1 MAGAVGAGGGSVPPM
16 TDLVACYWTVAG
28 PVDIHYGR
36 EWSTFDWRDRCEQ
49 AARVGYSG
57 VGLWSAD
64 IEHQLAV
71 RSIAEMAEI
80 FRGAGLEHIEIEFL
94 QDFFMPEG
102 SPEKAES
109 DRVKLILF
117 EAAAAFDAH
126 HIKAGNIPAAEC
138 DFDRLAESLAQ
149 VCAEAAERTDA
160 KIAYEIIPTDPQVHS
175 LEDAF
180 ELVTRADAPHNLGIA
195 IDTWH
200 MSKLGISPEKLQ
212 AVDIDRIA
220 WVELSDGHF
229 HNLDDFIYEVTCD
242 RRLPGEGEF
251 DIPGYVQAM
260 QAAGYDQ
267 PWGVEVLSADLRS
280 LPIEEAFTQS
290 YETSS
295 AQFTAGVA

>member
-1 MAGAVGAGGGSVPPM
+1 MAGGAVVAGGTVPVM
-16 TDLVACYWTVAG
+16 TRLVACYWTVAG

-36 EWSTFDWRDRCEQ
+36 EWSTFDWRDRCAH
-49 AARVGYSG
+49 AARVGFSG

-64 IEHQLAV
+64 IEHQLEV
-71 RSIAEMAEI
+71 RSIPEMAQI
-80 FRGAGLEHIEIEFL
+80 FRDAGLRDIEIEFA

-102 SPEKAES
+102 SPQKAES
-109 DRVKLILF
+109 DRVKPILF

-138 DFDRLAESLAQ
+138 DFDHLAEALARL
-149 VCAEAAERTDA
+149 CAEAAEHTDA
-160 KIAYEIIPTDPQVHS
+160 KIAYEIIPTDPQVDS
-175 LEDAF
+175 LEDAL
-180 ELVTRADAPHNLGIA
+180 ELVRRAGAPPNLGIA

-200 MSKLGISPEKLQ
+200 MSKLGISPEQLA
-212 AVDIDRIA
+212 AVDIGQIA

-229 HNLDDFIYEVTCD
+229 HNLDDFVYEVTCD

-251 DIPGYVQAM
+251 DIPGYVRAL

-280 LPIEEAFTQS
+280 LPIEEAFTRA
-290 YETSS
+290 YETSQ